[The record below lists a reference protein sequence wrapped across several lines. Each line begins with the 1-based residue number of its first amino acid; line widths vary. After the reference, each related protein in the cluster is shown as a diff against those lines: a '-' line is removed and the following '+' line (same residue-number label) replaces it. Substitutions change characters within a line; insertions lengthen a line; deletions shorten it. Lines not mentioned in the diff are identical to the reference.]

1 MLDLNADRIHPQKK
15 NRLLASGR
23 LGIPDALL
31 LIIAFFTVAVILA
44 IAISFKFLIILMAYF
59 IISLLYSLVFKK
71 ITLCDV
77 FTLAMLYSI
86 RVFAGGVVMGIAL
99 SFWLIAFSAFIFL
112 SLAFVKRYSELM
124 LVNNETDLIISTD
137 LGSLQIMGI
146 ASGFMAAIVFALY
159 INSAEVIKLYKTPL
173 LLWPISFLILFW
185 INSIW
190 LVTARGKMHVDPVVY
205 AIKDPISYLMF
216 FIAGVLLF
224 AAAAYPF

>member
-1 MLDLNADRIHPQKK
+1 
-15 NRLLASGR
+15 
-23 LGIPDALL
+23 
-31 LIIAFFTVAVILA
+31 
-44 IAISFKFLIILMAYF
+44 
-59 IISLLYSLVFKK
+59 
-71 ITLCDV
+71 
-77 FTLAMLYSI
+77 MLYSI

-124 LVNNETDLIISTD
+124 LVNNETDLITRGRGYISTD